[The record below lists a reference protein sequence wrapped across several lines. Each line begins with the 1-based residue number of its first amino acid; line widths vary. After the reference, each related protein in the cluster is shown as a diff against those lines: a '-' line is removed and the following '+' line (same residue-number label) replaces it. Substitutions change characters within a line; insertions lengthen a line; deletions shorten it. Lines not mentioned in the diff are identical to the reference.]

1 MARQKKLSDVEKKLK
16 KKEYDRKRREEM
28 KNNAESL
35 EKLREKERIKYMK
48 KKEKGQVKLVIA
60 MNAREHRQKRKQWK
74 KNSTVYRDNKA
85 RARKTLQRILDDTPP
100 PSPTL
105 GLQLRREDLADRNRR
120 QKRRR
125 RAMLYARIVKLKKEV
140 TNAVKLSEKYKKRYL
155 RLKTKNA
162 DPESPT
168 TKVNVLLKNVQVPD
182 IVKKKL
188 LFGEALSKDLKT
200 SYNDLGKK
208 HEKKTNYYN
217 MLKPKL
223 LQKYKLLNAAKPF
236 FKHDTSKRQ
245 KPRKICAKMLKVKDD
260 VIKFLE
266 KDENTRMCPGKR
278 DYLKSKEGKTQQKRV
293 LYDTLYNLHQKFL
306 GTVNYKI
313 SLATFCRFR
322 PFWITWQN
330 VNERNT
336 CKCVQHANIELMISK
351 LHEVKAL
358 ICHSVSAALATI
370 TCNLHSTKCLFRE
383 CSTCKERTLEYYL
396 PMPNQL
402 VTYRQW
408 IYEVSSFEK
417 DGKQKSVRKPVKKE
431 YRVKLKQLVQDFEA
445 ALPLFFHHVGTI
457 AHQYQA
463 IQNIK
468 NNLTLNDVLIHVD
481 YSENYCCK
489 YHEEIQAVHFGGAR
503 QQITMHT
510 GVLYLRNN
518 DTVKPVSFCSLSSN
532 NRHDTMAVWAH
543 LKPIFDWVKA
553 QNLPIYRLHMLSD
566 GPVNQYKN
574 KYMFE
579 MVCRHLK
586 DFYPEITNFSW
597 HYSEPGHGKGAPDG
611 VGGTLKRTADKV
623 VAEGH
628 DIVDL
633 NSLKPI
639 LQSRCPSILLFEVT
653 TEDISLMDD
662 LIKQSRTIPTFRGT
676 QKIRQFVFS
685 NNTLQC
691 RRLSC
696 IDCIEDCT
704 HYHLGYFQQNQSN
717 RLIKLRNKHPQKSID
732 IDTINIDNE
741 DHKVSLPSSSRI
753 QEPTDNSVS
762 HQIAD
767 IGDYV
772 LVKWGKSIYPG
783 EVLSVFEDGLMVRCM
798 KRGLKFWKWPAIK
811 DEQLYRWEDV
821 IKKIKIPKLVK
832 RGNYVITE
840 LDDFTINI
848 DLNNHYHHED

>member
-16 KKEYDRKRREEM
+16 KKEYDRKRREKM
-28 KNNAESL
+28 KNNTESL
-35 EKLREKERIKYMK
+35 EKLREKERDK
-48 KKEKGQVKLVIA
+48 KAI
-60 MNAREHRQKRKQWK
+60 
-74 KNSTVYRDNKA
+74 
-85 RARKTLQRILDDTPP
+85 ARKNLQRILDDTPP
-100 PSPTL
+100 QSPAL
-105 GLQLRREDLADRNRR
+105 VLQQGREDIAARNRR
-120 QKRRR
+120 HMRRR
-125 RAMLYARIVKLKKEV
+125 RAILYARIVNLEKKV
-140 TNAVKLSEKYKKRYL
+140 KNAVKLSEKYKKRYL

-162 DPESPT
+162 DPESPK

-200 SYNDLGKK
+200 SYDDLGKK
-208 HEKKTNYYN
+208 HEKKKKYYN
-217 MLKPKL
+217 ILKLKL
-223 LQKYKLLNAAKPF
+223 LQKYKLLHEAKPF

-245 KPRKICAKMLKVKDD
+245 KPRQICAKMLKVKDD

-278 DYLKSKEGKTQQKRV
+278 DYLKSKEGKKQQKRV
-293 LYDTLYNLHQKFL
+293 LYDTLHNLHQKFL

-313 SLATFCRFR
+313 SLATFCRFK

-351 LHEVKAL
+351 LHELKAL
-358 ICHSVSAALATI
+358 KCYTVTAALATV
-370 TCNLHSTKCLFRE
+370 TCNVHSTKCLFRE

-408 IYEVSSFEK
+408 IYEVTSFEK
-417 DGKQKSVRKPVKKE
+417 DGKQKTVRKPVKKE

-445 ALPLFFHHVGTI
+445 ALPLFFKHVGTI

-468 NNLTLNDVLIHVD
+468 NNLTINDVLIHVD

-489 YHEEIQAVHFGGAR
+489 YNEEIQAVHFGGAR

-518 DTVKPVSFCSLSSN
+518 DAVKPVSFCSLSSN

-543 LKPIFDWVKA
+543 LKPIFDWIKT
-553 QNLPIYRLHMLSD
+553 QHLPIYRLHMLSD

-586 DFYPEITNFSW
+586 DFYPEITHFSW

-653 TEDISLMDD
+653 SEDISLMDD
-662 LIKQSRTIPTFRGT
+662 LIKQSRTIPTFPGT
-676 QKIRQFVFS
+676 QKIRQFVFF

-696 IDCIEDCT
+696 TDCKEDCT

-717 RLIKLRNKHPQKSID
+717 RLTKRRNPHPQKSID
-732 IDTINIDNE
+732 IDTINIDNKY
-741 DHKVSLPSSSRI
+741 HQVSLPSSSRI
-753 QEPTDNSVS
+753 QAASDS

-767 IGDYV
+767 IGDHV
-772 LVKWGKSIYPG
+772 LVKWGKASYPG

-798 KRGLKFWKWPAIK
+798 KRGLKFWKWPTIK

-821 IKKIKIPKLVK
+821 IQKIKMPKLIK
-832 RGNYVITE
+832 GGNYVITE
-840 LDDFTINI
+840 LDGSY
-848 DLNNHYHHED
+848 LK